1 MNVIEQISVFQN
13 QNLYR
18 YFGSFKYLHDKEDS
32 ENNNKKSGEVDYI
45 KFTGFQM
52 KLLCKKKIL
61 WQFQSLLRQLT
72 SCLPRQQRK
81 KKQIIK

>member
-18 YFGSFKYLHDKEDS
+18 YFGSFEYLHDKEDS

-52 KLLCKKKIL
+52 KLLCKKRYYDNLKVYL
-61 WQFQSLLRQLT
+61 GN
-72 SCLPRQQRK
+72 
-81 KKQIIK
+81 

>member
-18 YFGSFKYLHDKEDS
+18 YFGNFEYLHDKEDS

-52 KLLCKKKIL
+52 KLLCKKKYYDNFKVYL
-61 WQFQSLLRQLT
+61 GN
-72 SCLPRQQRK
+72 
-81 KKQIIK
+81 

>member
-52 KLLCKKKIL
+52 KLLCKKKYYDNFKVYL
-61 WQFQSLLRQLT
+61 GN
-72 SCLPRQQRK
+72 
-81 KKQIIK
+81 

>member
-1 MNVIEQISVFQN
+1 MNVTEQISVFQN

-52 KLLCKKKIL
+52 KLLCKKKYYDNFKVYL
-61 WQFQSLLRQLT
+61 GN
-72 SCLPRQQRK
+72 
-81 KKQIIK
+81 